1 MYALLVQL
9 EGELET
15 VDLADAEQELLPI
28 EPRETRIGVLG
39 DEQRRWHALQILE
52 FRENRL
58 ILYSMNQLMTGPVA
72 TKEMEFWF
80 LKSRF
85 SRVRIH
91 ALQGLFIL
99 SINRQFPGVLDND
112 VILIREGWTL
122 VSKREEDLTV
132 NDIEIGNIIA
142 ADLAHPGK
150 RTIN

>member
-1 MYALLVQL
+1 MFSLLEQL

-15 VDLADAEQELLPI
+15 VDLADAEQELLAI

-39 DEQRRWHALQILE
+39 DEQRRWHALQVLE

-58 ILYSMNQLMTGPVA
+58 IQYSMNQLMSRPVA
-72 TKEMEFWF
+72 TKEMEFWL

-99 SINRQFPGVLDND
+99 SLNRQFPDVLDND

-122 VSKREEDLTV
+122 VSKREQDLTLK
-132 NDIEIGNIIA
+132 DIEIGNIIA